1 MRMSRLSLIALLA
14 AITVSLTAQSQ
25 PAPQSTAPPPPA
37 NPKLDQMKRD
47 VGLEV
52 DGMQENIQKMND
64 TVFSFAEPGFQEVE
78 TSKYLSGILRQ
89 NGFTVQEGV
98 AGIPTAF
105 TARWGSG
112 KPVIALG
119 SDIDDIP
126 QASQK
131 PGVAWH
137 EPIIEGA
144 PGHGEGH
151 NSGMPLQ
158 ITAALAVK
166 KIMEQQHLQGTLMLW
181 PGVAEELLG
190 TKAYY
195 VRAGLFKDVDIC
207 IFAHVG
213 AQMNVGWGDTGGN
226 GMVSVEYNF
235 KGESAHAAGAPWR
248 GRSALDAVE
257 LMDIGWNFRREHLR
271 LSQRSHYVIPNG
283 GDQPNVVPPNATVWY
298 YFRETS
304 YEEIKKLWDIGNN
317 MAKAAAMMTD
327 TEMSSMR
334 VLGSAWPGHFNKT
347 VAETMYANIEK
358 VGLPQW
364 SEADQALAK
373 AVQREMK
380 VPETGLVTKL
390 QPMRGRET
398 IPDEEKRGGGS
409 DDIGDISW
417 NVPTVTLNY
426 PSNIQA
432 GPGHNWANAISMA
445 TPIAHKGIQ
454 YGAKVM
460 ALTVLDLMTRPE
472 LVTQAWDYFRNVQ
485 TKDKKYVPLI
495 RPQDQPAIWLN
506 KERMEK
512 YRPEMRKYYYDPTKY
527 KNYLEQ
533 LGIKY
538 PTTEKPAK
546 PSAQQ

>member
-181 PGVAEELLG
+181 PGVAESLVLRPGLG
-190 TKAYY
+190 
-195 VRAGLFKDVDIC
+195 L
-207 IFAHVG
+207 H
-213 AQMNVGWGDTGGN
+213 GG
-226 GMVSVEYNF
+226 
-235 KGESAHAAGAPWR
+235 
-248 GRSALDAVE
+248 
-257 LMDIGWNFRREHLR
+257 
-271 LSQRSHYVIPNG
+271 
-283 GDQPNVVPPNATVWY
+283 
-298 YFRETS
+298 
-304 YEEIKKLWDIGNN
+304 
-317 MAKAAAMMTD
+317 
-327 TEMSSMR
+327 
-334 VLGSAWPGHFNKT
+334 
-347 VAETMYANIEK
+347 
-358 VGLPQW
+358 
-364 SEADQALAK
+364 
-373 AVQREMK
+373 
-380 VPETGLVTKL
+380 
-390 QPMRGRET
+390 
-398 IPDEEKRGGGS
+398 
-409 DDIGDISW
+409 
-417 NVPTVTLNY
+417 
-426 PSNIQA
+426 
-432 GPGHNWANAISMA
+432 
-445 TPIAHKGIQ
+445 
-454 YGAKVM
+454 
-460 ALTVLDLMTRPE
+460 
-472 LVTQAWDYFRNVQ
+472 
-485 TKDKKYVPLI
+485 
-495 RPQDQPAIWLN
+495 
-506 KERMEK
+506 
-512 YRPEMRKYYYDPTKY
+512 
-527 KNYLEQ
+527 
-533 LGIKY
+533 
-538 PTTEKPAK
+538 
-546 PSAQQ
+546 

>member
-1 MRMSRLSLIALLA
+1 MRTSRLALIACLA
-14 AITVSLTAQSQ
+14 AIAVSLTAAPQQ
-25 PAPQSTAPPPPA
+25 PAPAATPQAPA
-37 NPKLDQMKRD
+37 NPRLDQMKRD

-213 AQMNVGWGDTGGN
+213 SNMNV
-226 GMVSVEYNF
+226 
-235 KGESAHAAGAPWR
+235 
-248 GRSALDAVE
+248 
-257 LMDIGWNFRREHLR
+257 
-271 LSQRSHYVIPNG
+271 
-283 GDQPNVVPPNATVWY
+283 
-298 YFRETS
+298 
-304 YEEIKKLWDIGNN
+304 
-317 MAKAAAMMTD
+317 
-327 TEMSSMR
+327 
-334 VLGSAWPGHFNKT
+334 
-347 VAETMYANIEK
+347 
-358 VGLPQW
+358 
-364 SEADQALAK
+364 
-373 AVQREMK
+373 
-380 VPETGLVTKL
+380 
-390 QPMRGRET
+390 
-398 IPDEEKRGGGS
+398 
-409 DDIGDISW
+409 
-417 NVPTVTLNY
+417 
-426 PSNIQA
+426 
-432 GPGHNWANAISMA
+432 
-445 TPIAHKGIQ
+445 
-454 YGAKVM
+454 
-460 ALTVLDLMTRPE
+460 
-472 LVTQAWDYFRNVQ
+472 
-485 TKDKKYVPLI
+485 
-495 RPQDQPAIWLN
+495 
-506 KERMEK
+506 
-512 YRPEMRKYYYDPTKY
+512 
-527 KNYLEQ
+527 
-533 LGIKY
+533 
-538 PTTEKPAK
+538 
-546 PSAQQ
+546 